1 MSRRI
6 NKRKGRTSIAVIV
19 DGKDEKWYMEKVKKH
34 YSCTVLKYISIK
46 PELPSKKKVVELF
59 DLAKTK
65 VEAENSMVLLI
76 IDLDEVLKSKSE
88 LNNFKNQYEK
98 YLNAHQGKPARNCGW
113 MKKLLVI
120 VNNPCLEYWYLL
132 HFYPTRKFYA
142 DYAGLKKDLRKNLPL
157 SQYEK
162 TEEYYN
168 SNPDIYKR
176 LESWLKDARS
186 NATPFDVTQCTTQGC
201 SEMGTVFDCL
211 DNYNL

>member
-1 MSRRI
+1 
-6 NKRKGRTSIAVIV
+6 
-19 DGKDEKWYMEKVKKH
+19 MEKVKKH

-120 VNNPCLEYWYLL
+120 VNNPCLEY
-132 HFYPTRKFYA
+132 
-142 DYAGLKKDLRKNLPL
+142 
-157 SQYEK
+157 
-162 TEEYYN
+162 
-168 SNPDIYKR
+168 
-176 LESWLKDARS
+176 
-186 NATPFDVTQCTTQGC
+186 
-201 SEMGTVFDCL
+201 
-211 DNYNL
+211 